1 MPLTLFGRISLAS
14 LVFASVII
22 QGQPNDKKTIDDPNS
37 VPARAKVTFVQFVG
51 INDGHPPPEL
61 ADVAAEYEGK
71 TFPDAAW
78 APGFGERVR
87 DIFQKHGFFKAEVR
101 VRFDVSEPGTEVSPI
116 VTIDKGIQYRLKK
129 IEISGVKVFPATQLC
144 PLFLLNPGEI
154 FDVANIRFGVEALR
168 KLYGSKGYINFTPV
182 PETTVNGDG
191 TILLHI
197 DVDEGKQFHIG
208 KVEIVGLS
216 KEKANPLLQTLP
228 KNGSVYS
235 SAEFESWLE
244 ASRPELPVQLRTVGA
259 DRLFNIQENEGAGTI
274 DITID
279 LRQSE

>member
-1 MPLTLFGRISLAS
+1 MTWLGVLAMSLPRRWAIIGCIVAAKTEASDEVLEFNCGAIWELLMPLTLFGRISLAS

-22 QGQPNDKKTIDDPNS
+22 QGQPNDKKITDDPNS

-144 PLFLLNPGEI
+144 PLFLLNQGE
-154 FDVANIRFGVEALR
+154 FSDVAHIRFGV
-168 KLYGSKGYINFTPV
+168 
-182 PETTVNGDG
+182 
-191 TILLHI
+191 
-197 DVDEGKQFHIG
+197 
-208 KVEIVGLS
+208 
-216 KEKANPLLQTLP
+216 
-228 KNGSVYS
+228 
-235 SAEFESWLE
+235 
-244 ASRPELPVQLRTVGA
+244 
-259 DRLFNIQENEGAGTI
+259 
-274 DITID
+274 
-279 LRQSE
+279 